1 MEIRTDSKIYKRKDG
16 RWCVS
21 YYGMGAN
28 PRRHY
33 LYGKTKNEV
42 KMKLAE
48 LKHPIQS
55 KQQDAEIEN
64 AEREEPVIE
73 IASVEPEAESKGDAA
88 AKQNGANSDAG
99 TKWTLQEW
107 VRYYLVTYK
116 KNEIKETTFDSY
128 MGIYRRRIVKSKIGK
143 FKLADLT
150 EDDLQ
155 KEYNQKVSDG
165 CKAST
170 IRHLFILINMALNKA
185 VQLRYIMENPNQLV
199 TLPRKNRFEGK
210 TLTAE
215 EARRIFE
222 TAKGDE
228 LYPIVA
234 LTLCTGLRKGEAMA
248 LKWQNVNFEEQ
259 EIYVEG
265 NLCRVRENKEDGR
278 SCYVDKVLEPKTVKS
293 RRTIPLTAKALEAL
307 QIQKQRQDAM
317 KEKYK
322 VIYDDQDFVFTEADG
337 SILRQ
342 RVFTDKYHAFMKR
355 YGISDIRFHGRVI
368 IRTS

>member
-1 MEIRTDSKIYKRKDG
+1 MEIRTDSKIYKRKDE

-42 KMKLAE
+42 KIKLAE

-73 IASVEPEAESKGDAA
+73 VASVEPEAESKGDAA

-143 FKLADLT
+143 FKLTDLT

-155 KEYNQKVSDG
+155 KEYNQIILG
-165 CKAST
+165 
-170 IRHLFILINMALNKA
+170 IYLFIPFLSAALNH
-185 VQLRYIMENPNQLV
+185 I
-199 TLPRKNRFEGK
+199 
-210 TLTAE
+210 
-215 EARRIFE
+215 
-222 TAKGDE
+222 
-228 LYPIVA
+228 
-234 LTLCTGLRKGEAMA
+234 
-248 LKWQNVNFEEQ
+248 
-259 EIYVEG
+259 
-265 NLCRVRENKEDGR
+265 
-278 SCYVDKVLEPKTVKS
+278 
-293 RRTIPLTAKALEAL
+293 
-307 QIQKQRQDAM
+307 
-317 KEKYK
+317 
-322 VIYDDQDFVFTEADG
+322 
-337 SILRQ
+337 
-342 RVFTDKYHAFMKR
+342 
-355 YGISDIRFHGRVI
+355 DIRILYVPLLVAAIYLFGVPLCNVFLSAYSFPTLSLRLDLSFAGGTYGFCVLLGYLVKKTYLNVSHQSVLFLQGFSVLGLQFFLSI
-368 IRTS
+368 FL